1 MSSDP
6 NMRLNMLIH
15 FAQHQMAELKY
26 DVENASTIFAAQA
39 VIRKVVHLV
48 EVMLQHV
55 IIETP
60 NLQQR
65 LAQPAPRP
73 MAPPAPVYHQQMYQQ
88 PAQAPVGHPA
98 PAQVF
103 PGLQPPV
110 MTAPPAFHPGYA
122 GGLNN
127 FGPTGAPSNVTEVM
141 ITPTETRVIPPA
153 GQPIVVPPG
162 YPVDTVGY
170 GVAQAAPVA
179 ATEPVEGDIVLPK
192 GGGMT
197 PEVMAALS
205 AAKASGS
212 APIFDAT
219 GGARNITHDPMP

>member
-1 MSSDP
+1 MSDP
-6 NMRLNMLIH
+6 NMRLSLLIH
-15 FAQHQMAELKY
+15 YAQHEMATLKY
-26 DVENASTIFAAQA
+26 NAENASTIFTCQD
-39 VIRKVVHLV
+39 VVKKMVHLI
-48 EVMLQHV
+48 EVMLQHI

-65 LAQPAPRP
+65 IAQPPPRP
-73 MAPPAPVYHQQMYQQ
+73 VSPPAPVYQQQ
-88 PAQAPVGHPA
+88 PVYAQQAPVGYQP
-98 PAQVF
+98 PAQHF
-103 PGLQPPV
+103 PGLQPQV
-110 MTAPPAFHPGYA
+110 QMAPPAFHPGYA

-162 YPVDTVGY
+162 YPVDAVAY
-170 GVAQAAPVA
+170 GTAQVAPVSAPVA
-179 ATEPVEGDIVLPK
+179 IEGEIILPK

-197 PEVMAALS
+197 PEVMAAIN
-205 AAKASGS
+205 AAKSAGS
-212 APIFDAT
+212 APIFDAS